1 MKRIKI
7 VTVITLFLISLTGCK
22 KSKEEIEREKKE
34 SLKKDVLN
42 SITMVYEMGGGST
55 FALLVDPENYKKVAW
70 ACLDFKPNE
79 NRAIIKYYN
88 FPNRYEVRVEAI
100 NELEYKLNYS
110 DREASMKLEV
120 TGDYPVKE
128 GSMGFLTSTVSLSFK
143 GDSKVYND
151 VGRMD
156 LIYGSDSV
164 ARSRHGRFKTLEEC
178 EAQIAADEEL
188 SETLRKQDGA
198 CEGPGC

>member
-1 MKRIKI
+1 
-7 VTVITLFLISLTGCK
+7 
-22 KSKEEIEREKKE
+22 
-34 SLKKDVLN
+34 
-42 SITMVYEMGGGST
+42 
-55 FALLVDPENYKKVAW
+55 
-70 ACLDFKPNE
+70 
-79 NRAIIKYYN
+79 
-88 FPNRYEVRVEAI
+88 
-100 NELEYKLNYS
+100 
-110 DREASMKLEV
+110 
-120 TGDYPVKE
+120 
-128 GSMGFLTSTVSLSFK
+128 VSLSFK

>member
-1 MKRIKI
+1 MKKYKI
-7 VTVITLFLISLTGCK
+7 IIVLLIFLLVNGCK
-22 KSKEEIEREKKE
+22 KSQEEIEKEKKE
-34 SLKKDVLN
+34 NLKKDILT

-79 NRAIIKYYN
+79 NRAILKYYN
-88 FPNRYEVRVEAI
+88 FPSQYEVRVETI
-100 NELEYKLNYS
+100 NELEYKLSYG
-110 DREASMKLEV
+110 DREANMKLEV
-120 TGDYPVKE
+120 TGDYPVKK

-143 GDSKVYND
+143 GDSKVYKD

-156 LIYGSDSV
+156 LIYGGESV
-164 ARSRHGRFKTLEEC
+164 SRSRHGRFNTLEEC

-188 SETLRKQDGA
+188 SKSLREQKST